1 MQPQILKCKVV
12 NIKEM
17 KQPLV
22 QYVEDNFVEKKDY
35 PKFKSG
41 DTITVGYKIIEGSK
55 ERIQHFQGVV
65 LQIAGS
71 GATKNF
77 TIRKI
82 SSGIGVERIFPFNS
96 PRITEIVVNKH
107 GVVRRAR
114 IFYLRGLTGK
124 KARIKEARIKE
135 KRD

>member
-1 MQPQILKCKVV
+1 
-12 NIKEM
+12 M
-17 KQPLV
+17 KQQLV
-22 QYVEDNFVEKKDY
+22 QYVEDNFVEKKEF
-35 PKFKSG
+35 PAFKAG
-41 DTITVGYKIIEGSK
+41 DTITIAYKIIEGSK

-65 LQIAGS
+65 LQIAGA

-82 SSGIGVERIFPFNS
+82 SGGIGVERIFPFTS
-96 PRITEIVVNKH
+96 PLLDSIVVNKR

-124 KARIKEARIKE
+124 KARIKERIVK
-135 KRD
+135 K

>member
-1 MQPQILKCKVV
+1 
-12 NIKEM
+12 M
-17 KQPLV
+17 KQQLV
-22 QYVEDNFVEKKDY
+22 QYVEDNFVEKRDY